1 MRNIFIFDSYFH
13 LKNKV
18 GSTFMRITGRRIAL
32 FIVYDEY
39 FTYIH
44 LVYLLT
50 SWRYSFYFIIYVVCS
65 TKK

>member
-1 MRNIFIFDSYFH
+1 MNIIKNVCTNARNIFILDSFFH

-39 FTYIH
+39 FTYIWFT
-44 LVYLLT
+44 YCGP
-50 SWRYSFYFIIYVVCS
+50 SFMA
-65 TKK
+65 